1 MIPTLF
7 AMACI
12 LAIILMA
19 QWKGQNGKLLALG
32 VGLIA
37 ALGGV
42 SLGSLLP
49 ELLSGIIGGP

>member
-1 MIPTLF
+1 
-7 AMACI
+7 MACI

-19 QWKGQNGKLLALG
+19 QWKGHGKLLALG

>member
-1 MIPTLF
+1 
-7 AMACI
+7 MACI